1 MFSIFS
7 MRRPNILPVGTC
19 YKIMTIGI
27 FLTSFAADMGV
38 QRGVLR
44 WFLSLHSPS
53 YKITISPEKA
63 DSPEDRKVT
72 TETTPKT
79 KAKGKGKKAKAK
91 EVDALPVF
99 DSALTGQPEGI
110 AEDLSSVPPGP
121 ASRSIVEDV
130 QDDGED
136 GTLAEIASMPALFT
150 PSINKT
156 LQKGSKLPTSL
167 PDGMTVAT
175 LRSRLDPKKRGKK

>member
-1 MFSIFS
+1 LVF
-7 MRRPNILPVGTC
+7 
-19 YKIMTIGI
+19 
-27 FLTSFAADMGV
+27 FLTSFAADLGV

-44 WFLSLHSPS
+44 WFLSLHSSS

-63 DSPEDRKVT
+63 S

-79 KAKGKGKKAKAK
+79 KAKGRGKKAKA
-91 EVDALPVF
+91 EEEGTLPVF
-99 DSALTGQPEGI
+99 ESELTGQPEGI
-110 AEDLSSVPPGP
+110 TEDLSSVPPGP
-121 ASRSIVEDV
+121 ASRSVEDG

-136 GTLAEIASMPALFT
+136 GTPAEIASMPVLFT

-156 LQKGSKLPTSL
+156 LHKGSKLPTPL

-175 LRSRLDPKKRGKK
+175 LRSKLDPKKRGKK